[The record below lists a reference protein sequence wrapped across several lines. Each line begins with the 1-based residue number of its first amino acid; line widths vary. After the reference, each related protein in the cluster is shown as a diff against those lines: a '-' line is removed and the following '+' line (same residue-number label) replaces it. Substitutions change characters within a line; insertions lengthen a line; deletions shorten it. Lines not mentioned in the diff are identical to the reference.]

1 MMKMTVS
8 RSAWLV
14 FLAVLVLTGC
24 GAAEEPTV
32 RIADGAVVKAV
43 LKLTVEGK
51 EAFSHTEDQPFSYT
65 HGDGSLP
72 PGLERELAGLA
83 VGDERKITV
92 TPADGFGEPDPALVT
107 QVPIDEVPEGKDPVV
122 GQIIEG
128 NLREGGKFHAVITE
142 VTAEYVVLD
151 RNHPFAGKTL
161 EFEVRILEIS
171 LPEG

>member
-14 FLAVLVLTGC
+14 FLAVLVVTGC

-32 RIADGAVVKAV
+32 QIADGAVVKAV
-43 LKLTVEGK
+43 LKLTVEGR
-51 EAFSHTEDQPFSYT
+51 EEFSHTQEQPFSYT
-65 HGDGSLP
+65 HGDGQLP
-72 PGLERELAGLA
+72 PGLTRELTGMA
-83 VGDERKITV
+83 VGEERKITV
-92 TPADGFGEPDPALVT
+92 IPADGFGERDPALVT

-161 EFEVRILEIS
+161 EFDVRILEIS
-171 LPEG
+171 PPQG